1 MASAQAAVS
10 PVAQPS
16 RPKSVSRPKRWS
28 EEVEEGTVTYM
39 SIYLN
44 SNVADLT
51 PVVIN
56 TYPCFFV
63 HQLTDFRSL
72 VIEMF
77 MNIAMSSKKNP

>member
-1 MASAQAAVS
+1 
-10 PVAQPS
+10 
-16 RPKSVSRPKRWS
+16 
-28 EEVEEGTVTYM
+28 M

-56 TYPCFFV
+56 NYPCFFFF

>member
-1 MASAQAAVS
+1 
-10 PVAQPS
+10 
-16 RPKSVSRPKRWS
+16 
-28 EEVEEGTVTYM
+28 M
-39 SIYLN
+39 SIYSN

-51 PVVIN
+51 PIVIN